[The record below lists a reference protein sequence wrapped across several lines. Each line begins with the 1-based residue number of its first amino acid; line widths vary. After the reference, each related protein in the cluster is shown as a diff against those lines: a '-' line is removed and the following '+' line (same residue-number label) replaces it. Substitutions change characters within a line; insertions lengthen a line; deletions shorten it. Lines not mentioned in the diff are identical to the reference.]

1 MLMLKESENRELL
14 EKKAK
19 ELGFSLFGV
28 ADISGIREK
37 FYLDKKTISQYNLAL
52 SLGKRLLDSILD
64 DIQDQPTTLY
74 LHHYRKL
81 NYFLDR
87 QAMLLSYYVQ
97 ELGFKALPIPA
108 SQILDWEK
116 HIAHVSHKHI
126 GRLAGLGW
134 IGRNNLLVNPD
145 FGARF
150 RLVTI
155 LTDIPLDHDKP
166 LSGTCEM
173 CKKCLS
179 TCPAGAI
186 KNTQEEFDHVG
197 CYDKLEDFRRSGIVG
212 QHICGV
218 CIKACRGLKSL

>member
-1 MLMLKESENRELL
+1 MLMTKETENRDLL
-14 EKKAK
+14 ERKAK

-87 QAMLLSYYVQ
+87 QAMLLSYYIQ

-155 LTDIPLDHDKP
+155 LTDIPLEPDRP
-166 LSGTCEM
+166 LSFGCGD
-173 CKKCLS
+173 CKACLP
-179 TCPAGAI
+179 TCPAQAI
-186 KNTQEEFDHVG
+186 KEKPGDFDHMA
-197 CYDKLEDFRRSGIVG
+197 CYDKLEEFRRAGIVG

-218 CIKACRGLKSL
+218 CVKACCGPK

>member
-1 MLMLKESENRELL
+1 MPMSKETVNRDLL
-14 EKKAK
+14 DKKAK

-28 ADISGIREK
+28 ADITGIRDK
-37 FYLDKKTISQYNLAL
+37 FYLDRKTISRFDRAV

-64 DIQDQPTTLY
+64 DIQNLPTTLY

-87 QAMLLSYYVQ
+87 QALLLSYTIQ
-97 ELGFKALPIPA
+97 ELGYKALPIPA

-116 HIAHVSHKHI
+116 HIAHVPHKQI

-145 FGARF
+145 IGARF

-155 LTDIPLDHDKP
+155 LTDIPLDADKP
-166 LSGTCEM
+166 IDGSCDK
-173 CKKCLS
+173 CKRCLS

-186 KNTQEEFDHVG
+186 KDTPEKFDHVG

-218 CIKACRGLKSL
+218 CIKACRGQI

>member
-1 MLMLKESENRELL
+1 MLMSKEFVNRDLL
-14 EKKAK
+14 DKKAK
-19 ELGFSLFGV
+19 KLGFSLFGV
-28 ADISGIREK
+28 ADITGFREK
-37 FYLDKKTISQYNLAL
+37 FYLDKKTISRFGRAI

-64 DIQDQPTTLY
+64 DIRDQPTTLY

-87 QAMLLSYYVQ
+87 EAMSLSYYIQ

-145 FGARF
+145 LGARF
-150 RLVTI
+150 RLVSI
-155 LTDIPLDHDKP
+155 LTDIPLDADKP
-166 LSGTCEM
+166 LDGSCEM

-186 KNTQEEFDHVG
+186 KDRQEEFDHVG
-197 CYDKLEDFRRSGIVG
+197 CYDKLEDFRRTGIVG

-218 CIKACRGLKSL
+218 CIKACRGQMSL